1 MTEIEKLYS
10 EAFEDGIDY
19 AIQRIYGASA
29 ADALADYEN
38 GVSVDSDSKEFARED
53 KTKPEPKKENFLKR
67 GWNKFKEDIWETGK
81 GLRDGE
87 GDAKKLNW
95 KRLGKRA
102 GVIGGGTALVAVPTA
117 LAIRHH
123 NKKKAA
129 EAEAEKNYSEGF
141 EDGVEYAQR
150 TYGIVDTLGRKFR
163 KLTGRETVKDRVLD
177 VKDKIADKWGSLSK
191 LQKAGVIAV
200 PVAATGTGIA
210 ISKSGKKKD

>member
-1 MTEIEKLYS
+1 MYARRKVFSLGDGNIYQKLYS
-10 EAFEDGIDY
+10 EAFEDGVSY
-19 AIQRIYGASA
+19 AIQRMF
-29 ADALADYEN
+29 ADDYDPGMDFDGETYKEQYD
-38 GVSVDSDSKEFARED
+38 GKGGSKSEGKGTGES
-53 KTKPEPKKENFLKR
+53 TKKDNIFKR

-129 EAEAEKNYSEGF
+129 EAEN
-141 EDGVEYAQR
+141 
-150 TYGIVDTLGRKFR
+150 
-163 KLTGRETVKDRVLD
+163 
-177 VKDKIADKWGSLSK
+177 
-191 LQKAGVIAV
+191 
-200 PVAATGTGIA
+200 
-210 ISKSGKKKD
+210 